1 MGKHGRHM
9 RNNFFKVLGLV
20 GLALFMACGA
30 HADGTPANMV
40 FTGVNGA
47 QDGQYYVSPY
57 NGVMNPGT
65 SSAQQVVLFCD
76 DINNE
81 VTFGQTWTAN
91 VTSLASGVFT
101 NTRYGNGSINPNLG
115 STNPQVLYEEA
126 AWLVTQFASNPS
138 DYVTLQHALWDLM
151 TPGAEPTGVAN
162 GDVDGVTVGQWLAL
176 AGLNYTSINPADFEI
191 LTNIGCASGTN
202 TPCLAY
208 SGQVQE
214 FIIRTPEPSSL
225 ALLVSG
231 MLALMLLV
239 IRRGRA

>member
-1 MGKHGRHM
+1 M
-9 RNNFFKVLGLV
+9 RNNCFKVLGLV
-20 GLALFMACGA
+20 GLALFLACAA
-30 HADGTPANMV
+30 HADGTPVNMV

-57 NGVMNPGT
+57 NGTMNLAPVT
-65 SSAQQVVLFCD
+65 LFCD

-81 VTFGQTWTAN
+81 VTWGQTWTAN

-101 NTRYGNGSINPNLG
+101 NTRYGSSVNTGLSSNPYT
-115 STNPQVLYEEA
+115 TNPLTLYEEA
-126 AWLVTQFASNPS
+126 AWLVTQFASHPS

-151 TPGAEPTGVAN
+151 TPGAESTSFTNNDADNKSV
-162 GDVDGVTVGQWLAL
+162 GDWLAL
-176 AGLNYTSINPADFEI
+176 AGTGYTSINPADFEI
-191 LTNIGCASGTN
+191 LTNIGCTPGTN

-214 FIIRTPEPSSL
+214 FIVRTPEPSSL

>member
-1 MGKHGRHM
+1 M
-9 RNNFFKVLGLV
+9 RNSFFKVLGLV
-20 GLALFMACGA
+20 GLALFLSCAA
-30 HADGTPANMV
+30 YADGTTVSMV
-40 FTGVNGA
+40 FGTVNGA

-57 NGVMNPGT
+57 YGTMNGAPVT
-65 SSAQQVVLFCD
+65 LFCD

-81 VTFGQTWTAN
+81 VTWGQTWTAN

-115 STNPQVLYEEA
+115 SNNPKVLYEEA

-151 TPGAEPTGVAN
+151 TPGAEPTAFTN
-162 GDVDGVTVGQWLAL
+162 GDADNKSVGDWLAL
-176 AGLNYTSINPADFEI
+176 AGTGYTSINPADFEI
-191 LTNIGCASGTN
+191 LTNIGCAPGTN

-208 SGQVQE
+208 TGQVQE
-214 FIIRTPEPSSL
+214 FIVQTPEPSSL
-225 ALLVSG
+225 ALLVTG